1 MTVGE
6 FISDVKNSVRALTK
20 DDRIS
25 GRYIHSLSKDFTSY
39 LIANRPLSDVLRDSS
54 IFTEIT
60 CVQMDRVRADICD
73 IAEFRKCNKVMKSHC
88 KLPELY
94 NSSIGPL
101 VTSVMNIT
109 GDVTYQHLR
118 SPADYT
124 NAQKRKFQ
132 TATRYWYISN
142 GYLYLLGS
150 TSERVTVSGLFLD
163 ELEALKFSECSDK
176 EESECDSVL
185 DYKIVIPNKYLST
198 VKEQTIQHILNTRK
212 RIPADELSNLDSN
225 TKTNQQ
231 LGQ

>member
-25 GRYIHSLSKDFTSY
+25 GRYIHSLSKDYTSY
-39 LIANRPLSDVLRDSS
+39 LIANRPLSDVLRDTS

-101 VTSVMNIT
+101 VTSVTNMT
-109 GDVTYQHLR
+109 GEVTYQQLR

-132 TATRYWYISN
+132 NTTHYYYILN
-142 GYLYLLGS
+142 RDLYVVGS
-150 TSERVTVSGLFLD
+150 TPERVSIGGLFVD
-163 ELEALKFSECSDK
+163 ELQALKFSECRDDIG
-176 EESECDSVL
+176 ECDSVL
-185 DYKIVIPNKYLST
+185 DYKIIIPNKYLST
-198 VKEQTIQHILNTRK
+198 VKEQVTQHILNTRK
-212 RIPADELSNLDSN
+212 RIPADELPNLDSN
-225 TKTNQQ
+225 AKTNLQQ
-231 LGQ
+231 RQ